1 MPLVRPPTTCQ
12 MATSSEAQECPLML
26 QESEIGENGRR
37 PLYFAARK
45 GLTTALALE
54 DTGPTLLGARGASAV
69 RRGHVLVND
78 DFPARV
84 RLSASLDR
92 LGSLECDGQSA

>member
-1 MPLVRPPTTCQ
+1 
-12 MATSSEAQECPLML
+12 ML

-54 DTGPTLLGARGASAV
+54 DTGLTLLGARGGCAARRV
-69 RRGHVLVND
+69 RELMNAHFL
-78 DFPARV
+78 ARV
-84 RLSASLDR
+84 SPSASLDR
-92 LGSLECDGQSA
+92 LGSLECDGQSAQSEGRSFSYW